1 MEGVSLKRLLK
12 DLMDLV
18 DQDP

>member
-12 DLMDLV
+12 DLMDLA